1 MLIWLGVPMTIE
13 AAALERVE
21 RRGPLRGFGG
31 LLSVELRVWFPWRVL
46 FLIAA
51 GLGVFALIYLP
62 WRGLEVNQLGPL
74 MIWFLAFWIAILLV
88 SSVALTEGAVL
99 GEIERGTASWLVAM
113 PIARP
118 AVILAKFTAVAVGLA
133 ATVLATGVAVYPVL
147 ADAAQRG
154 ITNFGPAEVFEVA
167 ANPIGQWGAYTR
179 LPSWETYVAMLLSL
193 WALLVFIAALMM
205 LFGSALRSRT
215 AVFGLGLGAAGIILA
230 SALVTGSAAAA
241 TPAGIARAVID
252 IAQGKEAALMT
263 PVVGT
268 LLATAVSLAL
278 AVWAFNRRE
287 LT

>member
-1 MLIWLGVPMTIE
+1 MTE
-13 AAALERVE
+13 VAALDRIE

-31 LLSVELRVWFPWRVL
+31 LLGVELRVWFPWRLL

-74 MIWFLAFWIAILLV
+74 MIWFLAFWITILLV
-88 SSVALTEGAVL
+88 STVALTEGAVL

-118 AVILAKFTAVAVGLA
+118 AVVLAKFTAVAVGLA
-133 ATVLATGVAVYPVL
+133 VTVFATGAVVYPVL
-147 ADAAQRG
+147 AEAAKRG
-154 ITNFGPAEVFEVA
+154 ITDFTPDEVFATA
-167 ANPIGQWGAYTR
+167 ASPIGQWGAYTR
-179 LPSWETYVAMLLSL
+179 LPSWEIYVGMLLSL
-193 WALLVFIAALMM
+193 WALLVFFGALMM
-205 LFGSALRSRT
+205 FFGSALRSRT
-215 AVFGLGLGAAGIILA
+215 AVFGLGLGAAGIILG

-241 TPAGIARAVID
+241 TPAGIARATID
-252 IAQGKEAALMT
+252 IAQGKDAALMT

-268 LLATAVSLAL
+268 LVATGVALIL
-278 AVWAFNRRE
+278 AVWSFNRRE